1 MKKRTHGG
9 LVMIKIAIVEDEDIY
24 VSTLMQY
31 LEEFEKSIGETLEIT
46 VYRDGDGIIADYKAQ
61 YDIILMDIG
70 MRFVDGM
77 TAAEEIREI
86 DSEVIIIFIT
96 NMTQYA
102 IRGYEVDALDYILK
116 PVSYFSFSQK
126 LGRAIYRMKR
136 REKKFITVTVKG
148 GIKRMEVSNIYYMG
162 VICGVTTNPS
172 LIAKEGRQL
181 ESVIAEIANIVD
193 GPISGEVK
201 ATTMDA
207 KGMIEE
213 GRAIAASVRN
223 PIHVLDCAK
232 AGANISTVPYKVI
245 EQMITHPLTEAGI
258 RKFQEDYNSVFGK

>member
-1 MKKRTHGG
+1 
-9 LVMIKIAIVEDEDIY
+9 MIKIAIVEDEDIY

-148 GIKRMEVSNIYYMG
+148 GIKRM
-162 VICGVTTNPS
+162 
-172 LIAKEGRQL
+172 
-181 ESVIAEIANIVD
+181 
-193 GPISGEVK
+193 
-201 ATTMDA
+201 
-207 KGMIEE
+207 
-213 GRAIAASVRN
+213 
-223 PIHVLDCAK
+223 
-232 AGANISTVPYKVI
+232 
-245 EQMITHPLTEAGI
+245 
-258 RKFQEDYNSVFGK
+258 